1 VRLRRGKYQI
11 SYIDQQGCR
20 VQRTVNAF
28 TLTQARELRN
38 AAVAQVE
45 KDRTLGYVAPKAD
58 TFSDFAPKYLK
69 YQKANLSERAYE
81 RSRGIVE
88 SHLTKAFGP
97 MRLADIRVADVRKYV
112 SERSSEVSPG
122 TVIREL
128 NTLKHLLNCAVDEEL
143 IPINR
148 AHGVKHPKDRPGRL
162 RFLQPTELRAVYEA
176 CPQWL
181 RPIVAVL
188 VTTGMRRGEVL
199 NLRWLDID
207 RKGKQIILPQT
218 KNGDGRIVH
227 LNATACQAIDSIARN
242 DSKPTDPVFAGDQLS
257 PENVS
262 LAFLRACRKMK
273 IMDFRL
279 HDLRHTFASWA
290 RMSGGDLQD
299 VAKLLGHRDL
309 RMTNRYAHLSS
320 AHLGVA
326 VGRLDG
332 IFGPQ
337 LALQPAPEAGQG
349 SGHAVVT
356 IEPKNSYKVLQGAAN

>member
-1 VRLRRGKYQI
+1 MRRGKYYV
-11 SYIDQQGCR
+11 SYNDSQGRR
-20 VQRTVNAF
+20 VQKKVDAF

-38 AAVAQVE
+38 AAVAQVA
-45 KDRTLGYVAPKAD
+45 KDSTLGYVAPKTD
-58 TFSDFAPKYLK
+58 TFNDFAPKYLK
-69 YQKANLSERAYE
+69 NQKPLLSERAYE

-97 MRLADIRVADVRKYV
+97 MRLSDIRNADVKKYV
-112 SERSSEVSPG
+112 SDRSAEVSPG

-128 NTLKHLLNCAVDEEL
+128 NALKHLLNCAVEAEL

-162 RFLQPTELRAVYEA
+162 RFLQPTELRVVYEA
-176 CPQWL
+176 CPLWL

-188 VTTGMRRGEVL
+188 VTTGMRRGEAL
-199 NLRWLDID
+199 GLRWLDID
-207 RKGKQIILPQT
+207 REGRQIMLPQT
-218 KNGDGRIVH
+218 KNGDGRVVH
-227 LNATACQAIDSIARN
+227 LNATACQAFDSISKKG
-242 DSKPTDPVFAGDQLS
+242 SKPTDPVFTGEQLS

-262 LAFLRACRKMK
+262 LAFLRTCRKVG
-273 IMDFRL
+273 IADFRL
-279 HDLRHTFASWA
+279 HDLRHTCASWL

-299 VAKLLGHRDL
+299 VAKILGHRDL

-320 AHLGVA
+320 AHLGIA

-337 LALQPAPEAGQG
+337 LALQPAPESGQG

-356 IEPKNSYKVLQGAAN
+356 IEPKNSYKVLQTAVS